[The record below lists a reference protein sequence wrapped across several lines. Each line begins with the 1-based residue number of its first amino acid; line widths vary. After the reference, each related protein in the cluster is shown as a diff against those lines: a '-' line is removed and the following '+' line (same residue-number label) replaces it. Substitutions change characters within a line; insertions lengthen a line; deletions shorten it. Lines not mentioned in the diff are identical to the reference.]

1 MSWAGEECSAGVD
14 GQDGIMPAPCTHV
27 PQGGGPTLRG
37 QQHRANAFRQWPP
50 PDQVRVLGK
59 REGEGAQEERRKVT
73 LALLPVLP
81 LSP

>member
-1 MSWAGEECSAGVD
+1 MLGRSGWAGRHHACPLHSCS
-14 GQDGIMPAPCTHV
+14 PRR
-27 PQGGGPTLRG
+27 GPTLRG